1 MLARMTRGLSRVN
14 MKAIHETDARG
25 QTMRQMLTTKVWDAP
40 IRLFHW
46 GIVVLIAVSWVSQE
60 MNWMEI
66 HFLSGYTMFA
76 ALLFR
81 VGWGVVGSDT
91 ARFSRFLRSPVAA
104 LRHLAGL
111 RRREPDTEIGHN
123 AAGGWMVLLML
134 VLLTVQVGTG
144 LCANDDIAS
153 EGPFSRAVGKD
164 WSDWLSHV
172 HSVNFTLIEIAIV
185 AHLLAI
191 LAYAVIKRHNLVWP
205 MITGRKRLPG
215 AVQAPRMASPGLA
228 AAVFVVAA
236 CCVWVV
242 VRYGGTL
249 G

>member
-1 MLARMTRGLSRVN
+1 
-14 MKAIHETDARG
+14 
-25 QTMRQMLTTKVWDAP
+25 MRQMLTIKVWDTP

-46 GIVVLIAVSWVSQE
+46 GIVILIGVSWVSQE
-60 MNWMEI
+60 LNWMQI
-66 HFLSGYTMFA
+66 HFLSGYTMLT

-81 VGWGVVGSDT
+81 LAWGFVGSDT

-104 LRHLAGL
+104 LRHLAHL
-111 RRREPDTEIGHN
+111 RRREPDMDIGHN

-134 VLLTVQVGTG
+134 LLLAVQVGTG

-172 HSVNFTLIEIAIV
+172 HAVNFKVIEIAIV

-191 LAYAVIKRHNLVWP
+191 VAYTVIKGHNLVWP

-215 AVQAPRMASPGLA
+215 AVQAPRMSSPGLA
-228 AAVFVVAA
+228 AGLFAAAA
-236 CCVWVV
+236 CCVWVL
-242 VRYGGTL
+242 VRYAGS
-249 G
+249 

>member
-1 MLARMTRGLSRVN
+1 
-14 MKAIHETDARG
+14 
-25 QTMRQMLTTKVWDAP
+25 MRQMLSTKVWDAP

-46 GIVVLIAVSWVSQE
+46 GIVILIAVSWFSQE

-81 VGWGVVGSDT
+81 VVWGVVGSDT

-104 LRHLAGL
+104 LRHLVQL
-111 RRREPDTEIGHN
+111 PRREPDMEIGHN

-134 VLLTVQVGTG
+134 LLLAVQVGTG
-144 LCANDDIAS
+144 LCANDDIAA
-153 EGPFSRAVGKD
+153 EGPFSRAVGEG

-191 LAYAVIKRHNLVWP
+191 LAYGVIKRHNLVWP
-205 MITGRKRLPG
+205 MVTGWKRLPG
-215 AVQAPRMASPGLA
+215 TVQAPRMSSSGFA
-228 AAVFVVAA
+228 AALFAVAA
-236 CCVWVV
+236 CCVWAL
-242 VRYGGTL
+242 VRYAGAL